1 MRTLDCLPPVFQA
14 EDFGSTRSGGGIR
27 MHRVRVLL
35 DDLARFRINE
45 PAVAVADGNSDGVAT
60 GGALSFLSAHPFE
73 GLQS

>member
-1 MRTLDCLPPVFQA
+1 
-14 EDFGSTRSGGGIR
+14 